1 MLRYRPR
8 RVPARPLRARA
19 REPLLATR
27 PGGRHPELLARQR
40 AVDGRAAHAPPRKRS
55 AARAQEERRDL
66 LELVSGEGGRGWLLP
81 PAPGQLRRRRAPR
94 APIRTS
100 SSPSASATDRCRSVG
115 TAWLGSRSALGS
127 TAAPR

>member
-40 AVDGRAAHAPPRKRS
+40 AVDGRAAHAPPRKRA
-55 AARAQEERRDL
+55 AARAEEERRDL

-81 PAPGQLRRRRAPR
+81 PAPGQRGGDERPALRSGPRRLRQRPL
-94 APIRTS
+94 RTG
-100 SSPSASATDRCRSVG
+100 A
-115 TAWLGSRSALGS
+115 
-127 TAAPR
+127 